1 MHGSRH
7 LRIRNRF
14 LPYKLSTIS
23 TDVAANDAKAG
34 NNMPS
39 STVSALNAPTSFTG
53 EAQDRLARPASL
65 SAGLLALGIVY
76 GDLGTS
82 PLYTLQ
88 TIVHIM
94 GHQFAPEAA
103 LGSLSL
109 IFWALII
116 TISIKYCFFVMRADN
131 HGEGGILALMAL
143 TGAHWAGRGRWLI
156 IMGLFGAALIYGD
169 GIITPAISVLSAV
182 EGLNVA
188 TSIFK
193 PYTMPM
199 AVAIL
204 VGLFAI
210 QHRGTGA
217 VGKAFGPIM
226 LLWFATIAILGII
239 GIMQHPGVLAA
250 INPIYGAQLLM
261 NHGFLGFSVLGG
273 VFLALTGGE
282 ALYADMGHI
291 GRNPIRLTWYG
302 FVLPALVLNYA
313 GQIANFL
320 EAPDLEANPFFKLAP
335 NWSIYPLVAL
345 ATLATIIASQAI
357 ITGSFSMTRQAMQ
370 LGWFPGVRIYQT
382 SAEEYGQIYVP
393 FVNWT
398 MMAFTVAL
406 TVGFGSSDRLAG
418 AYGTAVSTTMV
429 LTTALLYH
437 VMRHRWHWSLSQA
450 ATVTGIFLAVDLAFF
465 LANLFKILDGGWIP
479 LAFGAAVFTIMT
491 TWHYGV
497 EVLHRR
503 NAARS
508 QQPSSFFTRL
518 RSDNVA
524 RIPGTAVFLTR
535 LGKAIPPVIV
545 NYVKQVGSLQQTV
558 IALTVS
564 FEDIPRVRS
573 KDRVRVEKLDD
584 GFWHVTVHFGFVEI
598 PDLPAVLTLAKNDG
612 VPVLDGASYF
622 IERDDL
628 ITRKNRNLLSRW
640 RVALFSFMSR
650 NSAHAIDRFKIP
662 SSALIEIGRRIEL

>member
-1 MHGSRH
+1 MA
-7 LRIRNRF
+7 
-14 LPYKLSTIS
+14 T
-23 TDVAANDAKAG
+23 
-34 NNMPS
+34 
-39 STVSALNAPTSFTG
+39 STVSALNASTDFAGETQNRFAQPTTV
-53 EAQDRLARPASL
+53 

-94 GHQFAPEAA
+94 GDQFTPEAA

-109 IFWALII
+109 IFWALIV

-131 HGEGGILALMAL
+131 QGEGGILALMTL
-143 TGAHWAGRGRWLI
+143 TGARWASRGRWLI
-156 IMGLFGAALIYGD
+156 FMGLFGAALIYGD

-188 TSIFK
+188 TSIFR

-199 AVAIL
+199 ALVIL

-210 QHRGTGA
+210 QHRGTGV
-217 VGKAFGPIM
+217 VGRAFGPVM
-226 LLWFATIAILGII
+226 LVWFATIGILGII
-239 GIMQHPGVLAA
+239 GIVHHPAVLAA
-250 INPIYGAQLLM
+250 INPIYGAELVM
-261 NHGFLGFSVLGG
+261 DHGFLGFTVLGG

-282 ALYADMGHI
+282 ALYADMGHV
-291 GRNPIRLTWYG
+291 GRNPIRVASYC

-313 GQIANFL
+313 GQVGNFL
-320 EAPDLEANPFFKLAP
+320 ASPDLEANPFFKLAP

-370 LGWFPGVRIYQT
+370 LGWFPGVRINQT

-437 VMRHRWHWSLSQA
+437 VMRHRWHWSLYQA
-450 ATVTGIFLAVDLAFF
+450 AAVTGILLAVDLAFF
-465 LANLFKILDGGWIP
+465 SANLLKISEGGWIP
-479 LAFGAAVFTIMT
+479 LTFGALTFIIMT

-497 EVLHRR
+497 EAVHRR
-503 NAARS
+503 NAAAA
-508 QQPSSFFTRL
+508 QQPGEFFARL

-524 RIPGTAVFLTR
+524 RVPGTAVFLTR

-545 NYVKQVGSLQQTV
+545 NYVKHVRSLQKTV
-558 IALTVS
+558 IALTIS
-564 FEDIPRVRS
+564 FEEVPRVRS
-573 KDRVRVEKLDD
+573 EDRIRVEEFDD

-598 PDLPAVLTLAKNDG
+598 PDLRAVLALAKKDG
-612 VPVLDGASYF
+612 VPVLEKASYF
-622 IERDDL
+622 IERSDL
-628 ITRKNRNLLSRW
+628 SSRKHRNLLSRW
-640 RVALFSFMSR
+640 RMALFSLMSR

>member
-1 MHGSRH
+1 M
-7 LRIRNRF
+7 
-14 LPYKLSTIS
+14 PAST
-23 TDVAANDAKAG
+23 A
-34 NNMPS
+34 
-39 STVSALNAPTSFTG
+39 SALNASTNFTG
-53 EAQDRLARPASL
+53 EAHNRFAQPTTI

-88 TIVHIM
+88 TIMHIM
-94 GHQFAPEAA
+94 GDQFTPEAA

-116 TISIKYCFFVMRADN
+116 TISIRYCLFVMRADN
-131 HGEGGILALMAL
+131 QGEGGILALMTM
-143 TGAHWAGRGRWLI
+143 TGAHWGNGGRWLI
-156 IMGLFGAALIYGD
+156 VMGLFGAALIYGD

-193 PYTMPM
+193 PYTMPI
-199 AVAIL
+199 ALVIL

-210 QHRGTGA
+210 QNRGTGI
-217 VGKAFGPIM
+217 VGKAFGPVM
-226 LLWFATIAILGII
+226 FVWFATIAILGVI
-239 GIMQHPGVLAA
+239 GIVHHPHVLAA
-250 INPIYGAQLLM
+250 INPIYGAQLVM
-261 NHGFLGFSVLGG
+261 DHGFLGFTVLGG

-282 ALYADMGHI
+282 ALYADMGHV
-291 GRNPIRLTWYG
+291 GRNPIRFAWYC

-313 GQIANFL
+313 GQIGNFMA
-320 EAPDLEANPFFKLAP
+320 APNLEANPFFKLAP

-345 ATLATIIASQAI
+345 AMLATIIASQAI

-370 LGWFPGVRIYQT
+370 LGWFPGVRISQT

-393 FVNWT
+393 FVNWS

-406 TVGFGSSDRLAG
+406 AAGFGSSDRLAG

-437 VMRHRWHWSLSQA
+437 VMRSRWQWSLCQA
-450 ATVTGIFLAVDLAFF
+450 AAVTGILLAVDLAFF
-465 LANLFKILDGGWIP
+465 SANLLKILEGGWIP
-479 LAFGAAVFTIMT
+479 LTFGALVFIIMI
-491 TWHYGV
+491 TWHSGV
-497 EVLHRR
+497 EAMRRR

-508 QQPSSFFTRL
+508 QQPAEFFARL
-518 RSDNVA
+518 CSDNVA
-524 RIPGTAVFLTR
+524 RVPGTAVFLTR
-535 LGKAIPPVIV
+535 LCNAIPPVII
-545 NYVKQVGSLQQTV
+545 NYVKRVGSLQKTV

-564 FEDIPRVRS
+564 FENVPRVRS
-573 KDRVRVEKLDD
+573 KDRLRIEQLND

-598 PDLPAVLTLAKNDG
+598 PDLPATLRLAKKDG
-612 VPVLDGASYF
+612 VPVLDDASYY
-622 IERDDL
+622 IERNDL
-628 ITRKNRNLLSRW
+628 ISHKHRNPLSRW
-640 RVALFSFMSR
+640 CVELFSFMSC

>member
-1 MHGSRH
+1 
-7 LRIRNRF
+7 
-14 LPYKLSTIS
+14 
-23 TDVAANDAKAG
+23 
-34 NNMPS
+34 MPKS
-39 STVSALNAPTSFTG
+39 AVSALNAPTNFTG
-53 EAQDRLARPASL
+53 EAQKGFAQSPTV

-94 GHQFAPEAA
+94 GDQFTSEAA

-116 TISIKYCFFVMRADN
+116 TVSFKYCFFVMRADN
-131 HGEGGILALMAL
+131 QGEGGILALMTM
-143 TGAHWAGRGRWLI
+143 TGADWASRGRALI

-193 PYTMPM
+193 PYTMPI
-199 AVAIL
+199 ALVIL

-210 QHRGTGA
+210 QHRGTGV
-217 VGKAFGPIM
+217 VGKAFGPVM
-226 LLWFATIAILGII
+226 FVWFATIAILGVI
-239 GIMQHPGVLAA
+239 GIVHHPHVLAA
-250 INPIYGAQLLM
+250 INPVYGAQLVM
-261 NHGFLGFSVLGG
+261 NHGVLGLTVLGG

-291 GRNPIRLTWYG
+291 GRNPIRVTWYC

-313 GQIANFL
+313 GQIGNFL
-320 EAPDLEANPFFKLAP
+320 EAPNLEANPLFTLAP
-335 NWSIYPLVAL
+335 KWSIYPLVAL
-345 ATLATIIASQAI
+345 ATLATVIASQAI

-370 LGWFPGVRIYQT
+370 LGWFPGVRIRQT

-393 FVNWT
+393 FVNWS
-398 MMAFTVAL
+398 MMALTVAL
-406 TVGFGSSDRLAG
+406 AAGFGSSDRLAG

-437 VMRHRWHWSLSQA
+437 VMRNRWQWTLCQA
-450 ATVTGIFLAVDLAFF
+450 AAITGILLAVDLAFF
-465 LANLFKILDGGWIP
+465 SANLLKILEGGWIP
-479 LAFGAAVFTIMT
+479 LTFGGLVFVIMT

-497 EVLHRR
+497 DAMYRR
-503 NAARS
+503 NAAKS
-508 QQPSSFFTRL
+508 QQPGEFFARL
-518 RSDNVA
+518 RSDNVV
-524 RIPGTAVFLTR
+524 RVPGTAVFLTR

-545 NYVKQVGSLQQTV
+545 NYVKRVGSLQKTV
-558 IALTVS
+558 IALTVR
-564 FEDIPRVRS
+564 FEDVPRVRS
-573 KDRVRVEKLDD
+573 RDRVCIEQLDD

-598 PDLPAVLTLAKNDG
+598 PNLPAVLTRAKKDG
-612 VPVLDGASYF
+612 VPVLDEASYY
-622 IERDDL
+622 IERSDL
-628 ITRKNRNLLSRW
+628 IGPKHRNPLSRW
-640 RVALFSFMSR
+640 RVELFSFMSR

>member
-1 MHGSRH
+1 MD
-7 LRIRNRF
+7 
-14 LPYKLSTIS
+14 T
-23 TDVAANDAKAG
+23 
-34 NNMPS
+34 
-39 STVSALNAPTSFTG
+39 STVSALNAPTNFTG
-53 EAQDRLARPASL
+53 ETQNRFAQPTTV

-94 GHQFAPEAA
+94 GDQFTPEAA

-109 IFWALII
+109 IFWALIV

-131 HGEGGILALMAL
+131 QGEGGILALMTL
-143 TGAHWAGRGRWLI
+143 TGARWASRGRWLI
-156 IMGLFGAALIYGD
+156 FMGLFGAALIYGD

-188 TSIFK
+188 TSIFR

-199 AVAIL
+199 ALVIL

-210 QHRGTGA
+210 QHRGTGV
-217 VGKAFGPIM
+217 VGRAFGPVM
-226 LLWFATIAILGII
+226 LVWFATIGILGII
-239 GIMQHPGVLAA
+239 GIVHHPAVLAA
-250 INPIYGAQLLM
+250 INPIYGAELVM
-261 NHGFLGFSVLGG
+261 DHGFLGFTVLGG

-282 ALYADMGHI
+282 ALYADMGHV
-291 GRNPIRLTWYG
+291 GRNPIRVASYC

-313 GQIANFL
+313 GQVGNFL
-320 EAPDLEANPFFKLAP
+320 ASPDLEANPFFKLAP

-370 LGWFPGVRIYQT
+370 LGWFPGVRINQT

-437 VMRHRWHWSLSQA
+437 VMRHRWHWSLYQA
-450 ATVTGIFLAVDLAFF
+450 AAVTGILLAVDLAFF
-465 LANLFKILDGGWIP
+465 SANLLKISEGGWIP
-479 LAFGAAVFTIMT
+479 LTFGALTFIIMT

-497 EVLHRR
+497 EAVHRR
-503 NAARS
+503 NAAAA
-508 QQPSSFFTRL
+508 QQPGEFFARL

-524 RIPGTAVFLTR
+524 RVPGTAVFLTR

-545 NYVKQVGSLQQTV
+545 NYVKHVRSLQKTV
-558 IALTVS
+558 IALTIS
-564 FEDIPRVRS
+564 FEEVPRVRS
-573 KDRVRVEKLDD
+573 EDRIRVEEFDD

-598 PDLPAVLTLAKNDG
+598 PDLRAVLALAKKDG
-612 VPVLDGASYF
+612 VPVLEKASYF
-622 IERDDL
+622 IERSDL
-628 ITRKNRNLLSRW
+628 SSRKHRNLLSRW
-640 RVALFSFMSR
+640 RMALFSLMSR

>member
-1 MHGSRH
+1 MA
-7 LRIRNRF
+7 
-14 LPYKLSTIS
+14 T
-23 TDVAANDAKAG
+23 
-34 NNMPS
+34 
-39 STVSALNAPTSFTG
+39 STVSALNASTDFAGETQNRFAQPTTV
-53 EAQDRLARPASL
+53 

-94 GHQFAPEAA
+94 GDQFTPEAA

-109 IFWALII
+109 IFWALIV

-131 HGEGGILALMAL
+131 QGEGGILALMTL
-143 TGAHWAGRGRWLI
+143 TGARWASRGRWLI
-156 IMGLFGAALIYGD
+156 FMGLFGAALIYGD

-188 TSIFK
+188 TSIFR

-199 AVAIL
+199 ALVIL

-210 QHRGTGA
+210 QHRGTGV
-217 VGKAFGPIM
+217 VGRAFGPVM
-226 LLWFATIAILGII
+226 LVWFATIGILGII
-239 GIMQHPGVLAA
+239 GIVHHPAVLAA
-250 INPIYGAQLLM
+250 INPIYGAELVM
-261 NHGFLGFSVLGG
+261 DHGFLGFTVLGG

-282 ALYADMGHI
+282 ALYADMGHV
-291 GRNPIRLTWYG
+291 GRNPIRVAWYC

-313 GQIANFL
+313 GQVGNFL
-320 EAPDLEANPFFKLAP
+320 ASPDLETNPFFKLAP

-370 LGWFPGVRIYQT
+370 LGWFPGVRINQT

-437 VMRHRWHWSLSQA
+437 VMRHRWHWSLYQA
-450 ATVTGIFLAVDLAFF
+450 AAVTGILLAVDLAFF
-465 LANLFKILDGGWIP
+465 SANLLKISEGGWIP
-479 LAFGAAVFTIMT
+479 LTFGALTFIIMT

-497 EVLHRR
+497 EAVHRR
-503 NAARS
+503 NAAAA
-508 QQPSSFFTRL
+508 QQPGEFFARL

-524 RIPGTAVFLTR
+524 RVPGTAVFLTR

-545 NYVKQVGSLQQTV
+545 NYVKHVRSLQKTV
-558 IALTVS
+558 IALTIS
-564 FEDIPRVRS
+564 FEEVPRVRS
-573 KDRVRVEKLDD
+573 EDRIRVEEFDD

-598 PDLPAVLTLAKNDG
+598 PDLPAVLALAKKDG
-612 VPVLDGASYF
+612 VPVLEKASYF
-622 IERDDL
+622 IERGDL
-628 ITRKNRNLLSRW
+628 SSRKHRNLLSRW
-640 RVALFSFMSR
+640 RMALFSLMSR

>member
-1 MHGSRH
+1 MA
-7 LRIRNRF
+7 
-14 LPYKLSTIS
+14 T
-23 TDVAANDAKAG
+23 
-34 NNMPS
+34 
-39 STVSALNAPTSFTG
+39 STVSALNASTDFAGETQNRFAQPTTV
-53 EAQDRLARPASL
+53 

-94 GHQFAPEAA
+94 GDQFTPEAA

-109 IFWALII
+109 IFWALIV

-131 HGEGGILALMAL
+131 QGEGGILALMTL
-143 TGAHWAGRGRWLI
+143 TGARWASRGRWLI
-156 IMGLFGAALIYGD
+156 FMGLFGAALIYGD

-188 TSIFK
+188 TSIFR

-199 AVAIL
+199 ALVIL

-210 QHRGTGA
+210 QHRGTGV
-217 VGKAFGPIM
+217 VGRAFGPVM
-226 LLWFATIAILGII
+226 LVWFATIGILGII
-239 GIMQHPGVLAA
+239 GIVHHPAVLAA
-250 INPIYGAQLLM
+250 INPIYGAELVM
-261 NHGFLGFSVLGG
+261 DHGFLGFTVLGG

-282 ALYADMGHI
+282 ALYADMGHV
-291 GRNPIRLTWYG
+291 GRNPIRVASYC

-313 GQIANFL
+313 GQVGNFL
-320 EAPDLEANPFFKLAP
+320 ASPDLEANPFFKLAP

-370 LGWFPGVRIYQT
+370 LGWFPGVRINQT

-437 VMRHRWHWSLSQA
+437 VMRHRWHWSLYQA
-450 ATVTGIFLAVDLAFF
+450 AAVTGILLAVDLAFF
-465 LANLFKILDGGWIP
+465 SANLLKISEGGWIP
-479 LAFGAAVFTIMT
+479 LTFGALTFIIMT

-497 EVLHRR
+497 EAVHRR
-503 NAARS
+503 NAAAA
-508 QQPSSFFTRL
+508 QQPGEFFARL

-524 RIPGTAVFLTR
+524 RVPGTAVFLTR
-535 LGKAIPPVIV
+535 LGKAIPSVIV
-545 NYVKQVGSLQQTV
+545 NYVKHVRSLQKTV
-558 IALTVS
+558 IALTIS
-564 FEDIPRVRS
+564 FEEVPRVRS
-573 KDRVRVEKLDD
+573 EDRIRVEEFDD

-598 PDLPAVLTLAKNDG
+598 PDLRAVLALAKKDG
-612 VPVLDGASYF
+612 VPVLEKASYF
-622 IERDDL
+622 IERSDL
-628 ITRKNRNLLSRW
+628 SSRKHRNLLSRW
-640 RVALFSFMSR
+640 RMALFSLMSR